1 MHLLNIIFSLS
12 KFWRGAKIEKAVLT
26 FLVLYYFI
34 WFVFFVCLPEKDDDE
49 WTMPWTQKTFQKE
62 VKKLSSFHKD
72 YTKVITF
79 VLGFFVAT
87 MMGRWWSQ
95 ISKLPDIASV
105 ALPLNAFIHPKPNE
119 TEKAKKLKHTI
130 LRYCMLS
137 YSLLMVEIT
146 RPPTSRKVL
155 ISRVQNWFCHKLF
168 RIPKEDKRNVKY
180 VDLKT
185 KELLLSHEQSLF
197 DGKDLDKYWW
207 VPMNWACKL
216 VQTNHEM
223 FQHYEEVIHALT
235 KYHHNLQSLLEYHL
249 NPFPKVCGQAVHVAA
264 WVYLFLSTFTTQTCD
279 GKHEWYWFIISVS
292 KSTSYDDL

>member
-1 MHLLNIIFSLS
+1 MYWTKEYF
-12 KFWRGAKIEKAVLT
+12 KEDVKAMSGLH
-26 FLVLYYFI
+26 
-34 WFVFFVCLPEKDDDE
+34 K
-49 WTMPWTQKTFQKE
+49 
-62 VKKLSSFHKD
+62 SF
-72 YTKVITF
+72 TKVITF
-79 VLGFFVAT
+79 VMGFFVAT

-105 ALPLNAFIHPKPNE
+105 AMSLNAFVHPKPNE
-119 TEKAKKLKHTI
+119 TDNAKKLKHSI

-146 RPPTSRKVL
+146 RPPTSRKVF
-155 ISRVQNWFCHKLF
+155 ISRVQAWFHKLF
-168 RIPKEDKRNVKY
+168 RMDIHAKKNVIYEDVIAKK
-180 VDLKT
+180 
-185 KELLLSHEQSLF
+185 LLLPHEQSLF

-235 KYHHNLQSLLEYHL
+235 KYQHNLQSLLEYHL

-292 KSTSYDDL
+292 KSTSSINLQGFE